1 MPDPGPLAGEPRD
14 RKYYQPR
21 LARAGT
27 WLVWWVLLMSLWVML
42 DDSLATDELL
52 VGAGAAAI
60 AALVAELATYLA
72 FTARDDLP
80 AAVVGYTC
88 HGLVSIKPDRSLGGG
103 CMSRQHQTSRRENST
118 PGPERPSWLFLVTG
132 GLVYAG
138 ALLGMWIVLAGQ
150 PDAQDLAVGSVAA
163 VLAVSVG
170 YLLSQRGKMVP
181 SVRAADLRT
190 LAAVP
195 WQVVVETGQV
205 FALAA
210 RKASGRPA
218 APGALHTVPLDAGP
232 DVRGWPA
239 ARREAVLTALL
250 SAAPNTVVV
259 DIDMEAGTALVH
271 QLAGAPQPDARP
283 APPG

>member
-1 MPDPGPLAGEPRD
+1 M
-14 RKYYQPR
+14 
-21 LARAGT
+21 AR
-27 WLVWWVLLMSLWVML
+27 
-42 DDSLATDELL
+42 
-52 VGAGAAAI
+52 
-60 AALVAELATYLA
+60 
-72 FTARDDLP
+72 R
-80 AAVVGYTC
+80 
-88 HGLVSIKPDRSLGGG
+88 
-103 CMSRQHQTSRRENST
+103 HQASRRGNSA
-118 PGPERPSWLFLVTG
+118 PGPERPRWLFLGIG

-150 PDAQDLAVGSVAA
+150 PDAQDLVAGSVAA
-163 VLAVSVG
+163 VLAVGVG

-210 RKASGRPA
+210 RKASGHPA
-218 APGALHTVPLDAGP
+218 APGALRTVPLDAGP

-271 QLAGAPQPDARP
+271 QLISAGPADARP
-283 APPG
+283 ADPRPALPG